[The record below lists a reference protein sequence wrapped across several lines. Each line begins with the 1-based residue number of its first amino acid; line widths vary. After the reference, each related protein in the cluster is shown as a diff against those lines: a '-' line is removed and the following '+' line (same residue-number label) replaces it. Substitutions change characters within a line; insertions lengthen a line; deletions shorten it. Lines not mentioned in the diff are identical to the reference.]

1 MRDALCE
8 AFCDALTVREVPA
21 GLAVGTSF
29 RRANGD
35 AVGFYVV
42 FDGKDRSR
50 ARVEDDGQTM
60 PMLESAGVDFSAGGP
75 RAAGLSTLLK
85 QSRVTYD
92 QDENLF
98 HTDFMAAE
106 SLPRIALEFVGF
118 LIRVQEFV
126 TLTREN
132 VEETFKDDVIRAVRA
147 HYADKATVL
156 VGQDVELALVDVRP
170 DVAVVPKEG
179 LPLALFIG
187 TSEPKALEATL
198 LWSDIRAQM
207 APDAKVMLV
216 LDSPKPPRLRE
227 RTVAR
232 AMNRFPVV
240 IFPGMERDALAAM
253 DRTLYGEKWVVH

>member
-1 MRDALCE
+1 MKEVLCE

-21 GLAVGTSF
+21 GLAVGTGF

-42 FDGKDRSR
+42 FEGKDRQR
-50 ARVEDDGQTM
+50 ARVEDDGLTL
-60 PMLESAGVDFSAGGP
+60 PMLEAAGVDFSAGSP
-75 RAAGLSTLLK
+75 REMALSALLT

-92 QDENLF
+92 ENESLF
-98 HTDFMAAE
+98 HTEFMPVGR
-106 SLPRIALEFVGF
+106 LPMAALEFVAF
-118 LIRVQEFV
+118 LIRVQEFAL
-126 TLTREN
+126 LTRES
-132 VEETFKDDVIRAVRA
+132 VAETFKDDVIRAVRE

-156 VGQDVELALVDVRP
+156 VGQDVELALADARP
-170 DVAVVPKEG
+170 DVAVVPKAG
-179 LPLALFIG
+179 RPLAVFIG

-207 APDAKVMLV
+207 APEAKVMLV
-216 LDSPKPPRLRE
+216 LDEIKPPRLRP

-240 IFPGMERDALAAM
+240 VFPGMERDVLAAM
-253 DRTLYGEKWVVH
+253 DRELYGEQGSLH